1 MEESDERRKKL
12 RGRIRLGV
20 GVVTVPRVLESG
32 FEVRF
37 SVSTKYKAK

>member
-1 MEESDERRKKL
+1 MEESDERMKKL
-12 RGRIRLGV
+12 IGRVRLGV
-20 GVVTVPRVLESG
+20 GVVIVPRVLQSG